1 MGFTRCYKTA
11 AFYICPGE
19 ILEIILIKTMG
30 VLQWRWPR
38 VQPCHTWMRQL
49 EVDTGLTAD
58 ILLVMAYILSLMN
71 LLLVSDFGEMTYL
84 RMPRSV
90 CRPNFGDISW
100 STTRVEAIYFR
111 FWRTNVHPILIMFLV
126 FSFPLL
132 SACVS
137 ALAYQIACIP
147 GIRPSF
153 VDSWCHSNFT
163 VYLL

>member
-1 MGFTRCYKTA
+1 MCHSLTGFTRCYKTA

-100 STTRVEAIYFR
+100 STTRV
-111 FWRTNVHPILIMFLV
+111 LLL
-126 FSFPLL
+126 PLL
-132 SACVS
+132 KHK
-137 ALAYQIACIP
+137 
-147 GIRPSF
+147 RPS
-153 VDSWCHSNFT
+153 NFN
-163 VYLL
+163 YIFGLLLSVAVGVCFCIGLPNCMHTRYQTIVCGFMMS